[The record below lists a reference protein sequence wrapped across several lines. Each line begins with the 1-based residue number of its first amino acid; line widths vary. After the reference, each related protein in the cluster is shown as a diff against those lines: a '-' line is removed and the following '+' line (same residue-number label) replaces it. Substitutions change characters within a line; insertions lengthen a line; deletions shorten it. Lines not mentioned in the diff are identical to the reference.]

1 MCQNLCEVRSSGNGS
16 RETAGVIKGGVF
28 QYCPKLTL
36 IEFPES
42 IESIGQTL
50 FSGVVNLD
58 AITLGKNLKKMAFNA
73 LCNSTVKL
81 LTVKTATPPSLQT
94 YALPQQV
101 DRVSVPKGTLELF
114 RQPLGNVSL
123 RSSWGLLATKME
135 EF

>member
-1 MCQNLCEVRSSGNGS
+1 MHCKDTILRTQNNWPYSKLIPNSG
-16 RETAGVIKGGVF
+16 
-28 QYCPKLTL
+28 
-36 IEFPES
+36 
-42 IESIGQTL
+42 
-50 FSGVVNLD
+50 
-58 AITLGKNLKKMAFNA
+58 KKIAFNA
-73 LCNSTVKL
+73 LGNSTVKL

-123 RSSWGLLATKME
+123 RSSWGILATKME